1 MREND
6 FECFA
11 NTGVNT
17 PETISPNW
25 LGPRMVQVKLGTCEN
40 TRTSKRKRAF

>member
-11 NTGVNT
+11 KTGVNT
-17 PETISPNW
+17 P
-25 LGPRMVQVKLGTCEN
+25 GTMFTKFDP
-40 TRTSKRKRAF
+40 TRCFYT